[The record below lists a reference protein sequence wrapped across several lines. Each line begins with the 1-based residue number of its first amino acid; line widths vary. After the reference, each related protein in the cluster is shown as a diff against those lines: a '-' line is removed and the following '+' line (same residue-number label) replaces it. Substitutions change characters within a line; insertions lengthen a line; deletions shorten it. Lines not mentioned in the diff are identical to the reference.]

1 MKKTL
6 NNWNTHIFPYIC
18 SNKNMKIKQL
28 MVFFAIGLSS
38 FTICLAQSSI
48 KFKKS
53 KQISVVSF
61 LEMGSILEFY
71 SDKVKLNGTL
81 LEMNGAIRFTTKY
94 MFYPV
99 RIPSETG
106 FVEAEIGWGTKNDHE
121 CIIDWGDHTLE
132 QFEMIEVKA
141 AVPVKRKPKK

>member
-1 MKKTL
+1 
-6 NNWNTHIFPYIC
+6 
-18 SNKNMKIKQL
+18 MKIKQL

-38 FTICLAQSSI
+38 FTICLAQSSM

-106 FVEAEIGWGTKNDHE
+106 FVEAEIGWGTK
-121 CIIDWGDHTLE
+121 
-132 QFEMIEVKA
+132 
-141 AVPVKRKPKK
+141 RS